1 MTHTI
6 TFLRH
11 GLSVANENGIV
22 QGQMDF
28 PLSELGI
35 AQVNALAAYWSDH
48 HVEFDHL
55 ISSPLSRASS
65 TAEILGQA
73 LQIQV
78 EYDEHWMERL
88 SGTAQGKAYEE
99 IGKLVANR
107 LQPSSHD
114 PLFEQ
119 GESEWDLFLRAAAAV
134 QQLVRRPAGSY
145 LIVSHGAILAA
156 AFRSIFGISPPSGRI
171 RPLRVQFSN
180 TGYSIF
186 KYESGDARWSLF
198 KHNVT
203 THLEEAGDLEG
214 LINE

>member
-1 MTHTI
+1 M
-6 TFLRH
+6 
-11 GLSVANENGIV
+11 
-22 QGQMDF
+22 
-28 PLSELGI
+28 
-35 AQVNALAAYWSDH
+35 
-48 HVEFDHL
+48 
-55 ISSPLSRASS
+55 
-65 TAEILGQA
+65 
-73 LQIQV
+73 
-78 EYDEHWMERL
+78 
-88 SGTAQGKAYEE
+88 GT
-99 IGKLVANR
+99 
-107 LQPSSHD
+107 
-114 PLFEQ
+114 
-119 GESEWDLFLRAAAAV
+119 EWDLFLRAAAAV

-214 LINE
+214 PIDE